1 MHWQLPAE
9 VAGSAAARASARVR
23 RHGCAS
29 DRAHRPSCRALP
41 RSSRARRRVD
51 GAFSPAAQIGAHLLL
66 SARLIL
72 RRLDL
77 GSAEPRHERRSLC
90 LGQAQCALRLVE
102 LARQLRKPVGIRASG
117 LLRGG
122 NFLPRGVV
130 RLSKPLP
137 GHAQRLLRSAK
148 FLAELRDCYLRCR
161 PFRDSRPLIMNGFR
175 AAIYRA
181 RRPRHG
187 RQPQCDGTMLPPP
200 SRRPP
205 DLIRQRRCRRNPDFR
220 KRPPR
225 QRKSSVIAVPH
236 TSSTVAAG
244 I

>member
-1 MHWQLPAE
+1 MCIGNCPRRLPVLLQRELLLEFADTAAQAIALTDRLVALCRDLLALGGELTELFLQL
-9 VAGSAAARASARVR
+9 
-23 RHGCAS
+23 
-29 DRAHRPSCRALP
+29 L
-41 RSSRARRRVD
+41 
-51 GAFSPAAQIGAHLLL
+51 QIGAHLLL

-77 GSAEPRHERRSLC
+77 GSAEPRHQRRSLR

-102 LARQLRKPVGIRASG
+102 LARQLRKPVGIRAGG

-122 NFLPRGVV
+122 NLLPRGVV
-130 RLSKPLP
+130 RLSKPLL
-137 GHAQRLLRSAK
+137 GHAQRLLRSAE

-205 DLIRQRRCRRNPDFR
+205 DLIRQRRC
-220 KRPPR
+220 PP
-225 QRKSSVIAVPH
+225 QP
-236 TSSTVAAG
+236 
-244 I
+244 